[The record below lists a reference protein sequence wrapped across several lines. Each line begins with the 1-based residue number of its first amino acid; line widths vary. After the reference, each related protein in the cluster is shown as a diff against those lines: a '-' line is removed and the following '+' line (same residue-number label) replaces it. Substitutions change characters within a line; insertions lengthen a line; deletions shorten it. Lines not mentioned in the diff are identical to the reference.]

1 MQISFLNNTSAVT
14 ANYPNKQFQTPSV
27 SGEKVSSDIE
37 KETKGQKVYA
47 SNLSALGV
55 NFKGKPDE
63 QKTLA
68 DLKNE
73 YTWYVNHDKTR
84 PLDAFLKIKANKEAI
99 NELFADILSD
109 ENLSY
114 GLIDDIA
121 GRAREAKTNFKKLE
135 DLLGY
140 DSPNLYFY
148 DSNAL
153 YSNAFGK
160 YMDKKYREANSIESL
175 LKFRPDWKED
185 ALINKYEQLTGSR
198 DLKFGNLPEEFSNG
212 RFEKIYNYL
221 QNYMQSGFKNPRE
234 IPPLNLDNRTYTFE
248 YFTDGRSDKNVF
260 GVYTPYKKYI
270 FKIAPQ
276 ERKSLNKPFSLGAL
290 ALIDGYLTLNNC
302 RNIAHLY
309 YYDHNKNTSIYKYQE
324 HNQVNQRC
332 SDPSEVNYY
341 MPDFQ
346 ALGMCYNDTV
356 GYNNY
361 FLSDIECKSQ
371 TPGYYFGEQPK
382 ELISVDN
389 DHVTYSSP
397 FMLMTDKYNK
407 PLPNAM
413 QTAF

>member
-270 FKIAPQ
+270 FK
-276 ERKSLNKPFSLGAL
+276 PF
-290 ALIDGYLTLNNC
+290 IT
-302 RNIAHLY
+302 
-309 YYDHNKNTSIYKYQE
+309 
-324 HNQVNQRC
+324 
-332 SDPSEVNYY
+332 
-341 MPDFQ
+341 
-346 ALGMCYNDTV
+346 
-356 GYNNY
+356 
-361 FLSDIECKSQ
+361 
-371 TPGYYFGEQPK
+371 
-382 ELISVDN
+382 
-389 DHVTYSSP
+389 
-397 FMLMTDKYNK
+397 
-407 PLPNAM
+407 
-413 QTAF
+413 